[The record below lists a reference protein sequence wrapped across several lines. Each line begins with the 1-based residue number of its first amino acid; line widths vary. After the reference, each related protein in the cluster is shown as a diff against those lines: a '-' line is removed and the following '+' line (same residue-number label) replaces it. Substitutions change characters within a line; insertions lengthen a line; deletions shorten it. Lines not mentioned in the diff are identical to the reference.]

1 MGKYDVPEVD
11 APEVDQLIAGVKV
24 RKERKKVVS
33 KINEK
38 EFTERQ
44 FWLDLIEQ
52 LEENLYEYIKTNNYE
67 EVGKNEKES
76 EDMTIR
82 LGRTYLLTPHELIEK
97 GSSYFVKCIHKK
109 MPITMG
115 GLAMSLRT
123 TTAQLNRYVWG
134 EIGKNTIKAKAFNH
148 IVSQLRGF
156 VELFYETKAHGG
168 RSHFYIFALKN
179 MGWKDKLEIEDT
191 GSEKVFEIDT
201 VKRIQAHF
209 KSLNLIP
216 KKSKNVKKNER
227 KV

>member
-1 MGKYDVPEVD
+1 M
-11 APEVDQLIAGVKV
+11 
-24 RKERKKVVS
+24 
-33 KINEK
+33 
-38 EFTERQ
+38 F
-44 FWLDLIEQ
+44 
-52 LEENLYEYIKTNNYE
+52 
-67 EVGKNEKES
+67 
-76 EDMTIR
+76 
-82 LGRTYLLTPHELIEK
+82 
-97 GSSYFVKCIHKK
+97 
-109 MPITMG
+109 
-115 GLAMSLRT
+115 SL
-123 TTAQLNRYVWG
+123 
-134 EIGKNTIKAKAFNH
+134 
-148 IVSQLRGF
+148 F